1 MRVHDLYRLLD
12 QRKGKS
18 SISFHF
24 KLLKLA
30 KKKKGKNKIDFL
42 TERER
47 EVVGKYSVCGFFGVN
62 YSHIVYHYAEV
73 NDWFLL
79 ENLFH
84 SSTTNF
90 NRFEF
95 PMRHQETI
103 CYL

>member
-18 SISFHF
+18 SISFHV

-47 EVVGKYSVCGFFGVN
+47 EKLWESIQSV
-62 YSHIVYHYAEV
+62 A
-73 NDWFLL
+73 
-79 ENLFH
+79 
-84 SSTTNF
+84 SS
-90 NRFEF
+90 E
-95 PMRHQETI
+95 
-103 CYL
+103 